1 MSTTISRRRGSA
13 VAALLIVAAL
23 LFGVTAC
30 SGTGRSSGEPSG
42 QAGDREIDAVGHV
55 SADLP
60 SHDPEIFVENP
71 DPRFPAT
78 VETVDGD
85 VTVESADRIL
95 TLDRAGALS
104 RMVYSMGMGD
114 RLVGRDTASDF
125 PAIEDLPQVTPGGHS
140 INAETVMELRPDLVI
155 ADGSIGPSRV
165 LQTLRSA
172 GVAVIEVSGDRT
184 PETVNEMVHEVA
196 GALGLSADA
205 DDVADQIDA
214 QIAEAAEYAQA
225 KADGRSMMI
234 LYLRG
239 TSVAMIAGP
248 ESGGGELIEMLGGVD
263 AAEGIGI
270 GGSFTNL
277 TPEALVQ
284 AAPDTVIVMSGGLE
298 SIGGAEAINE
308 LPGMSQTPAG
318 QNLSVLDVP
327 DSQLLSFGPDTATVI
342 RAMAD
347 ALYGE
352 G

>member
-1 MSTTISRRRGSA
+1 MSSSVSRRPGA
-13 VAALLIVAAL
+13 VAVLSLVTVL
-23 LFGVTAC
+23 LFGMTAC
-30 SGTGRSSGEPSG
+30 SGTGRASD
-42 QAGDREIDAVGHV
+42 QEINATGHV

-60 SHDPEIFVENP
+60 SHNP
-71 DPRFPAT
+71 DILLSDPDPQLPTT
-78 VETVDGD
+78 VQTDDGD
-85 VTVESADRIL
+85 VTVESTDRIL

-104 RMVYSMGMGD
+104 RMVYALGMGD
-114 RLVGRDTASDF
+114 QIVGRDTASDF
-125 PAIEDLPQVTPGGHS
+125 PAVEDLPQVTPGGHS

-165 LQTLRSA
+165 LQTLRAA
-172 GVAVIEVSGDRT
+172 GVAVVEVDGDRT
-184 PETVNEMVHEVA
+184 PETVNELVHEVA
-196 GALGLSADA
+196 AALGLSADA
-205 DDVADQIDA
+205 DAVAEEIDSR
-214 QIAEAAEYAQA
+214 IDNAAESAQSM
-225 KADGRSMMI
+225 ADGRRMLV

-248 ESGGGELIEMLGGVD
+248 DSGGGELIEMLGGVD
-263 AAEGIGI
+263 AAEDIGI

-342 RAMAD
+342 TAMAE
-347 ALYGE
+347 ALYGNE
-352 G
+352 Q